1 MRSASALSESGGHTV
16 VELVV
21 AIVILAV
28 GLLALSATAGVVS
41 RMMTVS
47 LLEAQARFA
56 AQARLEELLA
66 KPSDRLASGVWQR
79 DDLSLRWNVSEG
91 DPRRIVLVVRQVLG
105 PRETGDSLVTAARS
119 R

>member
-1 MRSASALSESGGHTV
+1 MRSASALSESSGHTV

-47 LLEAQARFA
+47 LAEAQARFA
-56 AQARLEELLA
+56 ARARLEELLA
-66 KPSDRLASGVWQR
+66 QPSDRLASGAWR
-79 DDLSLRWNVSEG
+79 REGLSVRWNVGDG
-91 DPRRIVLVVRQVLG
+91 DPRRIVLVVHHALG
-105 PRETGDSLVTAARS
+105 PHQTGDSLVTLARS